1 MLVLPTKAGLTMT
14 PRTKARTPGPRSPG
28 HQHEQHRHLLDKRQV
43 CRGRAA
49 RSLSLSL
56 LRARAR
62 TAVFPT
68 APSPAY
74 PRSWLQLISSG
85 APLLRRRQVGASVC
99 NANSVVVSGS
109 DERGH

>member
-43 CRGRAA
+43 CRGRAT

-56 LRARAR
+56 FCARARAR
-62 TAVFPT
+62 R
-68 APSPAY
+68 PSQPPPP
-74 PRSWLQLISSG
+74 PRIL
-85 APLLRRRQVGASVC
+85 
-99 NANSVVVSGS
+99 
-109 DERGH
+109 DRGFS